1 MCFELGKSDND
12 IIREIYEYSASIIIF
27 YQTENKD
34 YEQKIINLIDTL
46 GKEETL
52 QGYPAEKLNLNQ

>member
-1 MCFELGKSDND
+1 MCFELDKSDND
-12 IIREIYEYSASIIIF
+12 IIREIYEYSSSIIIF

-46 GKEETL
+46 
-52 QGYPAEKLNLNQ
+52 EKRKHYRVILRKN